1 MSPRMQ
7 TFLASLGIL
16 CVSGVACHLLAKD
29 SAELDRAA
37 ARVGLVP
44 GVVGDWKAQDE
55 PVEEQAFEQTGAKS
69 YWMRTYVNQ
78 KTQEGI
84 LVILMCGRPGKM
96 SVHTPEVCYR
106 GAGFEIREEP
116 SACAIKSDKAKD
128 VLWTSQF
135 AKKGL
140 MPTQLRLY
148 WAWNS
153 RGDWQ
158 ASPSPRWQF
167 RGEPFLYKLYVSRE
181 FGAEPR
187 VASHA
192 DPAAEF
198 LRQFLPVL
206 KETLFADAAS

>member
-7 TFLASLGIL
+7 TFLAALGIL
-16 CVSGVACHLLAKD
+16 CVSGITCHLLAKD
-29 SAELDRAA
+29 SAELDMAA
-37 ARVGLVP
+37 TRVALVP
-44 GVVGDWKAQDE
+44 SVVGDWKGHDE
-55 PVEEQAFEQTGAKS
+55 EVEAQAFEQAGAKN

-78 KTQEGI
+78 KTQDAV

-116 SACAIKSDKAKD
+116 SACPLKTDKDQNAM
-128 VLWTSQF
+128 WTSQF
-135 AKKGL
+135 AKKGIT
-140 MPTQLRLY
+140 PTHLRLY

-153 RGDWQ
+153 RGEWQ
-158 ASPSPRWQF
+158 ASPSPRWHF

-181 FGAEPR
+181 FGAEPK
-187 VASHA
+187 VAAHA

-206 KETLFADAAS
+206 KQTLFANEAD